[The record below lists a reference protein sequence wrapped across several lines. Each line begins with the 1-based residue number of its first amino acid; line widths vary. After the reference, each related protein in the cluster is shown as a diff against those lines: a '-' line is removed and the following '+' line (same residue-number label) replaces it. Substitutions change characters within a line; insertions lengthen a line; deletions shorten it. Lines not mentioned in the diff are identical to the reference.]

1 MLQSLNFFHFLFIHT
16 LHGFTEFTCQ
26 YSNNS
31 GYSEFMSMGFEWV
44 SKYIS
49 LMAGWHFLEA
59 AVGRDSLIQQ
69 KMLRRM
75 ICLFLWWSNNTSLK
89 SKWYSK
95 KKNDQSHQ
103 NYAGMVG
110 VSWCLPWKRFHTAL
124 LPRFLNL
131 DHSHPTPKTIFDP
144 QQRDLQPSQETC
156 EMNKNNL

>member
-95 KKNDQSHQ
+95 KKKWPESSKLCRNGGSV
-103 NYAGMVG
+103 MVLTLKEI
-110 VSWCLPWKRFHTAL
+110 SYCSP
-124 LPRFLNL
+124 
-131 DHSHPTPKTIFDP
+131 P
-144 QQRDLQPSQETC
+144 QISKPGS
-156 EMNKNNL
+156 